1 MFEACADPK
10 SIEGL
15 TWAFCYL
22 TSAKHVDFYWS
33 FVVVLGL
40 LSITAPA
47 ALGMGFLGATAARS
61 HFAPVS
67 WLGKA

>member
-1 MFEACADPK
+1 MLDACADPK

-33 FVVVLGL
+33 FVTVLAL
-40 LSITAPA
+40 LAVTAPA
-47 ALGMGFLGATAARS
+47 ALAM
-61 HFAPVS
+61 V
-67 WLGKA
+67 